1 MRQYEPVW
9 NELKAKKIARI
20 TAHRALHPRII
31 KAVIKEKW
39 MDVGYKIEIEP
50 YYATLSYEI
59 EHAIVTFKLTV
70 RCDLASV
77 TENML

>member
-9 NELKAKKIARI
+9 NELKKKKVARI

-39 MDVGYKIEIEP
+39 MDVGYKIEIDP
-50 YYATLSYEI
+50 YHAFISYSI
-59 EHAIVTFKLTV
+59 KHSIVTFTLTLKLNT
-70 RCDLASV
+70 ANI